1 VGYTPYLES
10 IADLTDGKET
20 IASGMTHEIVRCRE
34 ALARAA
40 TGEVVALISSGDPGI
55 YGMAGLALELAAGE
69 QIDVPIE
76 IVAGV
81 TAASAAAAALG
92 APLMLDFAVISL
104 SDLLVTWEAIRAR
117 LQAVAAADLVVA
129 LYNPR
134 SKKRVRHLEEAVE
147 IFLATR
153 PVETPVG
160 IVTGAGQDEQQVV
173 VTDLGHVL
181 QQEVGMRSLVIVGN
195 RTTRV
200 INGRMVTARGYEL

>member
-1 VGYTPYLES
+1 MGYTPYLES

-40 TGEVVALISSGDPGI
+40 AGDVVALISSGDAGI
-55 YGMAGLALELAAGE
+55 YGMAGLALELAAAE

-104 SDLLVTWEAIRAR
+104 SDLLVTWETIRAR
-117 LQAVAAADLVVA
+117 LQAVAGADLVVA

-147 IFLATR
+147 IFCATR
-153 PVETPVG
+153 PDETPVG
-160 IVTGAGQDEQQVV
+160 IVTGAG
-173 VTDLGHVL
+173 TGRPAGGGH
-181 QQEVGMRSLVIVGN
+181 RSGA
-195 RTTRV
+195 RSPAG
-200 INGRMVTARGYEL
+200 GRYAQPGDRGQ